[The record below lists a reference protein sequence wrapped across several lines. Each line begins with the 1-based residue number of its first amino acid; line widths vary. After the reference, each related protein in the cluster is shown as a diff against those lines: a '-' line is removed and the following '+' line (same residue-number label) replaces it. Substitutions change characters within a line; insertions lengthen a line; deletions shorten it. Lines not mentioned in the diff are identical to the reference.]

1 MPIFTIRWHTVGHYK
16 GKSLK
21 RHHFWEADPVIPT
34 CCSLSDNC
42 TGLFTLSSWSI
53 WGTGMDEAWWSQ
65 YRRFICLVTVIG
77 RGWSPSTTI
86 LAMYLWR
93 NIRVFFR
100 CLGYAR
106 LNTKYVQK
114 AEMIP
119 SSIPEL
125 RNTSMWSTFRMFGA
139 LLAKAIFQSRSVNWI
154 VGYGLSRSVYSK
166 PKGKK
171 QN

>member
-1 MPIFTIRWHTVGHYK
+1 M
-16 GKSLK
+16 
-21 RHHFWEADPVIPT
+21 
-34 CCSLSDNC
+34 
-42 TGLFTLSSWSI
+42 SSWSI

-171 QN
+171 AKLTRHSYHLVKNINTSQILVTNEKLIHSDILHLLFKEECEAVVHW